1 MNEIFNQIKD
11 KYEELSLSLSDS
23 NIISDSNKM
32 KEIAKQR
39 SAIEETYNL
48 YIQYEELEKKN

>member
-48 YIQYEELEKKN
+48 YIQYH